1 MLNLRHVSYAFGSS
15 WALRNC
21 TLSLQ
26 KGEFLFLCGPSGA
39 GKTTLL
45 RLLYGD
51 LALQQGSAE
60 VAGFDLKGLKA
71 NRLPL
76 LRRQVSLVFQDFK
89 ILPDRTVYENVDI
102 ALQVRGLSGQHVQRR
117 VRAAVRTLGLEH
129 KLNSRCRELSG
140 GEQQRVAV
148 ARAIVVNPQLILA
161 DEPTGNLDPGL
172 SMRLMDIFLQFNAHG
187 TTVILATHNP
197 DLLLRMPSARMIR
210 LEDGAIAG
218 ANWPGA
224 AASHELQIEEF
235 ITSAFRNNIA
245 AEESEPANIP
255 LQPPEAETKQAA
267 YTARRPA
274 ARTLPHMD
282 MQRWRR

>member
-1 MLNLRHVSYAFGSS
+1 MLKLRHLSHAFGSS

-51 LALQQGSAE
+51 LALQHGAAE
-60 VAGFDLKGLKA
+60 VAGFDLRKLTPR
-71 NRLPL
+71 RLPF
-76 LRRQVSLVFQDFK
+76 LRRQVSVIFQDFK
-89 ILPDRTVYENVDI
+89 ILPERTVYENVAI

-161 DEPTGNLDPGL
+161 DEPTGNLDPTL

-187 TTVILATHNP
+187 ATVVLATHNP
-197 DLLLRMPSARMIR
+197 DLLKRLPSARMIR
-210 LEDGAIAG
+210 LEDGVIAG
-218 ANWPGA
+218 SNWPGA
-224 AASHELQIEEF
+224 EAADGARPEHF
-235 ITSAFRNNIA
+235 ITPAF
-245 AEESEPANIP
+245 SEGEISLKRSGPAVPSSGSDYDLTGEGGSGTGQDKLTRIE
-255 LQPPEAETKQAA
+255 LRGG
-267 YTARRPA
+267 RR
-274 ARTLPHMD
+274 
-282 MQRWRR
+282 